1 MACDTVTIFKE
12 YKFMT
17 GTANENVKKS
27 TILLKEKMEAKN
39 SHSINKN
46 ISNILGIRYLSI
58 SN

>member
-1 MACDTVTIFKE
+1 
-12 YKFMT
+12 MT